1 MAFGLCRSGRR
12 GLRDVIDDATMNALF
27 YLEAKLISM
36 NVFYIVLCLHN
47 SEDVCQIVP
56 PRTIHRP
63 RRPPERPGQKTL
75 GGTPRAIL

>member
-36 NVFYIVLCLHN
+36 NVLYIVLCRLHG
-47 SEDVCQIVP
+47 SFQSITMSASVI
-56 PRTIHRP
+56 
-63 RRPPERPGQKTL
+63 QKESYHVDDSDQ
-75 GGTPRAIL
+75 